1 MITAVDSNV
10 LFDVIGGD
18 PAFGTASAES
28 LRECL
33 RDGQVVA
40 CDVVWA
46 ECSAG
51 LPDTAAAVDRLG
63 RLRVGYATIESE
75 AALAAGEMFRAY
87 LRRHRGRERVVADF
101 LIGAHA
107 LTQADRLLTRDRGF
121 YRDHFAGLD
130 VVDPTA

>member
-1 MITAVDSNV
+1 MITAVDSNI

-18 PAFGTASAES
+18 RTFGAASAER

-33 RDGQVVA
+33 REGMVVA
-40 CDVVWA
+40 CEVVWA
-46 ECSAG
+46 ECCAG
-51 LPDTAAAVDRLG
+51 LPEGEAAVDLLG
-63 RLRVGYATIESE
+63 RLRVGHSPTGSE
-75 AALAAGEMFRAY
+75 AALAAGEMFRSY
-87 LRRHRGRERVVADF
+87 LRRRGGRERVVADF

-121 YRDHFAGLD
+121 YRDYFAGLD